1 MKKLLVI
8 PIMVMYYLLM
18 LIAFPIQ
25 IVLIIVNRFAE
36 WLSNTTSD
44 LSIYYEDYCMKPF
57 AKIYAYALDII
68 KSDKILKQI
77 NEDYNRMKQGEYDLQ

>member
-8 PIMVMYYLLM
+8 PIMVMYYLFI

-25 IVLIIVNRFAE
+25 IVLIIINKFAE
-36 WLSNTTSD
+36 WLENTTGD

-57 AKIYAYALDII
+57 ARIHTYALDII
-68 KSDKILKQI
+68 KSDKILQQI
-77 NEDYNRMKQGEYDLQ
+77 NEAYKKMKQGKHID